1 MKSDRPEGDRPSE
14 PPRIDPEIM
23 AAVLGQVRTALAWH
37 RRRPVV
43 IGLCGAQGSGKSTLA
58 AALAEALSREGLPA
72 ATLSLDDIYLTRD
85 ERMALA
91 RDVHPLL
98 ATRGVPGTH
107 DISLGLEVLDDLESG
122 LPGAL
127 PRFDKARDE
136 RVAERDWPIV
146 DPGCE
151 VVLLEGW
158 CLGALPQ
165 PPGDLLR
172 PVNALEADADPD
184 GRWRSFVNDALGDA
198 YQRLFARLDRLVL
211 LAAPGFEVVQGWR
224 AEQERGLA
232 LDDEGAR
239 RMDDD
244 EIARFIAHYER
255 LTRWI
260 LKEMP
265 ARADLVIRL
274 DDQRRPLQSTP

>member
-1 MKSDRPEGDRPSE
+1 MKSDRPEGEKASE
-14 PPRIDPEIM
+14 PPRIDPEIL
-23 AAVLGQVRTALAWH
+23 AAVLGQVRAALARY

-122 LPGAL
+122 LPVAL

-165 PPGDLLR
+165 PPGDLLQ
-172 PVNALEADADPD
+172 PVNALEAEADPD
-184 GRWRSFVNDALGDA
+184 GRWRSFVNDALGDV
-198 YQRLFARLDRLVL
+198 YQRLFARIDRLVL

-232 LDDEGAR
+232 LGDEGAR